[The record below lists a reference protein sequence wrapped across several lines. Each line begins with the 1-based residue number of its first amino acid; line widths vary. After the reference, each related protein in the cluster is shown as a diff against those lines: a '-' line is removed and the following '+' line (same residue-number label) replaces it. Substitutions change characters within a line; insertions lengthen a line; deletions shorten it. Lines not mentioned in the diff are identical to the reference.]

1 MLRVYWPTMTDAT
14 FDCPDCTT
22 PYAADDNY
30 CRNCGM
36 YVAALR
42 PLPVVRMTQ
51 HAVAVEPRQRAQ
63 LPAPVKRAVTAV
75 AIGAA
80 LQVGV
85 GLAGKYLAAQAGKKA
100 VDVALAPRGRKARR
114 RRQPSQDDRQTSQPA
129 PDPLANVAAVS
140 ETVMVQRTIIRR
152 G

>member
-1 MLRVYWPTMTDAT
+1 MTETT

-42 PLPVVRMTQ
+42 PLPVVRM
-51 HAVAVEPRQRAQ
+51 ARPVALEPRQRAP

-100 VDVALAPRGRKARR
+100 VGVALAPRGRKARR
-114 RRQPSQDDRQTSQPA
+114 RGREADVTTPKPA
-129 PDPLANVAAVS
+129 ADAMDNIAAIN

>member
-1 MLRVYWPTMTDAT
+1 MPVRGILPSMTETT
-14 FDCPDCTT
+14 FACPDCTT
-22 PYAADDNY
+22 DYGPDDNY

-42 PLPVVRMTQ
+42 PLPMVRVSQ
-51 HAVAVEPRQRAQ
+51 APLAIAPRQRAQ

-100 VDVALAPRGRKARR
+100 LDVALTPRSRKSKRHRR
-114 RRQPSQDDRQTSQPA
+114 GDEVPA
-129 PDPLANVAAVS
+129 QSASPDPMANVAAIN